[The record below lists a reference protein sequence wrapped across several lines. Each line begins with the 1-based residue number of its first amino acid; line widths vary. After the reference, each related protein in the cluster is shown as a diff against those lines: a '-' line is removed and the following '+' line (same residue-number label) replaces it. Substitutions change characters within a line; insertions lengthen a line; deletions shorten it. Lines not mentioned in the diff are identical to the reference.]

1 MIPLLTQSGS
11 VVYAP
16 THSLVP
22 AQPSQLP
29 PQQLQNNVAF
39 SNTTVPATG
48 TLPPPMS
55 QPSVLSTANTAATTS
70 PNIPP
75 LAAPPPT
82 TGVAG
87 TASKGIMA
95 NVSPVLTN
103 KQQPSSTP
111 ITSSAASVATIASQT
126 IPVKTGNGT
135 SSTASTSSPTTATV
149 SPPGIANI
157 LPPPINTLGN
167 SSNGANSSGTDV
179 FKPNVSDS
187 SIKEVK
193 PINDSNGNTPPST
206 TTSAIGNYGDGV
218 KLSPNSS
225 MTNLKKLTIRED
237 NNSSSDIK
245 LPSITTL
252 KRESSKS
259 PSETNGNVD
268 EKVPT
273 ISKLIT

>member
-1 MIPLLTQSGS
+1 M
-11 VVYAP
+11 
-16 THSLVP
+16 VP

-87 TASKGIMA
+87 TASTGIMA

-111 ITSSAASVATIASQT
+111 ITSSAASVTIASQT

-149 SPPGIANI
+149 SPPGIANV

-167 SSNGANSSGTDV
+167 SSNGANSSGLMYLSQMYLIHQL
-179 FKPNVSDS
+179 K
-187 SIKEVK
+187 VK

-218 KLSPNSS
+218 KLSNSQ
-225 MTNLKKLTIRED
+225 
-237 NNSSSDIK
+237 
-245 LPSITTL
+245 
-252 KRESSKS
+252 
-259 PSETNGNVD
+259 
-268 EKVPT
+268 
-273 ISKLIT
+273 